1 MILGGGCGAQ
11 SGSVSA
17 AKAPGV
23 AKDRNAS
30 MCFGLGRSAPRLE
43 EIVFALAVTAPL
55 SDAKRRLCI
64 SAYSRRADQRVNDSE
79 QGQASALVA
88 SPSTD
93 GRSERLRRLRALAG
107 DPTEGFAI
115 ARRRSGAQTMSLCA
129 AAVLRRVSYFLAA
142 VNDGAKLVVVD
153 AEPLGSLADRQA
165 FADDQADGAPVDR
178 RFGAVYVIRM
188 HERAARSVMR
198 CCEGLGG
205 AGSWAIT

>member
-1 MILGGGCGAQ
+1 
-11 SGSVSA
+11 
-17 AKAPGV
+17 
-23 AKDRNAS
+23 
-30 MCFGLGRSAPRLE
+30 
-43 EIVFALAVTAPL
+43 
-55 SDAKRRLCI
+55 
-64 SAYSRRADQRVNDSE
+64 
-79 QGQASALVA
+79 
-88 SPSTD
+88 
-93 GRSERLRRLRALAG
+93 
-107 DPTEGFAI
+107 
-115 ARRRSGAQTMSLCA
+115 MSLYA